1 MHKKSF
7 YNTSFTERVRAVVRA
22 IPKGK
27 VATYGEVARRAGSS
41 RAARAVGMIMS
52 QNHDASVPCHRV
64 VRSDGKMA
72 GYNGGGIKKKIE
84 RLIQEGVHIEN
95 GRASLSD
102 MVS

>member
-7 YNTSFTERVRAVVRA
+7 CNKSFKERVEDVVSQ
-22 IPKGK
+22 IPRGR
-27 VATYGEVARRAGSS
+27 VMSYGEVAQRAGTP

-52 QNHDASVPCHRV
+52 KNRNKKVPCHRV

-72 GYNGGGIKKKIE
+72 GYNGGGITKKIE

-102 MVS
+102 MMI